1 MKKKKDMKQNKSI
14 YEAVLFMHQKFK
26 SSLPPDLLYQ
36 WNWQH
41 ITNCIY

>member
-1 MKKKKDMKQNKSI
+1 MKQNKSI

-26 SSLPPDLLYQ
+26 SRLPPDLLCQ
-36 WNWQH
+36 WNWQR